1 MRTFVVVLCLGIATL
16 IVRQV
21 AFTKLIDM
29 TIIDIAL
36 YILAAVIAT
45 PGVLVAAQPLKDPDP
60 HSSNDLFELMPILA
74 GVLVMLVVLNF

>member
-1 MRTFVVVLCLGIATL
+1 MRTLVVVLCLGIATL

-21 AFTKLIDM
+21 ASTKLIDM
-29 TIIDIAL
+29 SIIDVAFYL
-36 YILAAVIAT
+36 LAAVIAA

-60 HSSNDLFELMPILA
+60 YSSNDLFDLMPILG